1 MADPTRTPGR
11 RQDLPDRLPRPDAL
25 SFTLYVA
32 VAAFV
37 IWCFQAAEMSVT
49 GFIEGIPSM
58 GRLIGEM
65 FPPAFGRMDSI
76 GATMLET
83 FQMAVVGTVL
93 GVALSIPFAVMA
105 ARNQTPNK
113 VVYYLARGVIT
124 FVRTVP
130 DLIWAIFFVITV
142 GLGPFAG
149 VLALTVDTLG
159 FCARFFAE
167 SMEEADPGPQ
177 EALTA
182 LGAKRSGI
190 VLGAVLPAAMPSMV
204 ATSLFALEKA
214 TRSSVVLGLVGAGGI
229 GIELKA
235 AMDMFDYNEA
245 ATIILSIFA
254 LVVLVERTSAALRAR
269 LI

>member
-1 MADPTRTPGR
+1 MTDPVRTHPSDATPPR
-11 RQDLPDRLPRPDAL
+11 FHRPDAL
-25 SFTLYVA
+25 SFALYVG
-32 VAAFV
+32 VLAFV
-37 IWCFQAAEMSVT
+37 IWCFDGAEMSLNEL
-49 GFIEGIPSM
+49 IEGLPNM
-58 GRLIGEM
+58 GRMIGEM

-76 GATMLET
+76 GATMMET

-93 GVALSIPFAVMA
+93 GVAISLPFAVLA
-105 ARNQTPNK
+105 ARNQTPNRIL
-113 VVYYLARGVIT
+113 YYIARAAIT
-124 FVRTVP
+124 FARTVP

-149 VLALTVDTLG
+149 VLALTVDTFG

-167 SMEEADPGPQ
+167 SMEEVDPGPQ

-182 LGAKRSGI
+182 LGAGRSGI
-190 VLGAVLPAAMPSMV
+190 VLGAVLPAALPSMI
-204 ATSLFALEKA
+204 ASSLFALEKA
-214 TRSSVVLGLVGAGGI
+214 VRSSVVLGLVGAGGI

-254 LVVLVERTSAALRAR
+254 LVVVVERVSAALRAR